1 MKIEKIFIERKGQ
14 TILNTEI
21 TEVVK
26 NSFLLEDGQFADIN
40 CLSVRDKLTL
50 KIESI
55 PEHLIPAKSYKN
67 KVKNPLKI
75 QVDIL
80 ISFRQAD
87 FVSEYIRFKQP
98 DPNGKNVNSDKIN
111 IITPKIEWTYMPKTD
126 DQLIEWYKN
135 KVDNRISEFENEN
148 DFLSWYENN
157 IKDSKCAYCGLSER
171 DSQRL
176 VHEGKLKSLRFPIY
190 GTISSG
196 VNRGYWLEIDR
207 KIPTGYYSKENC
219 NPSCYFCNNDKS
231 DVFTDSQ
238 YKEFYEN
245 RASFLRGLL
254 ILRDNKVVI
263 GNGNF
268 DPDNLLEQ

>member
-1 MKIEKIFIERKGQ
+1 MKIEKVFLERKGQ
-14 TILNTEI
+14 AMFNTEI
-21 TEVVK
+21 TEHIL
-26 NSFLLEDGQFADIN
+26 NSFLLENGQIADVNMLTIEE
-40 CLSVRDKLTL
+40 KLIL

-55 PEHLIPAKSYKN
+55 PQHLIPVKSYKN

-80 ISFRQAD
+80 ICFRQAD

-98 DPNGKNVNSDKIN
+98 DPNGEKANSDKII
-111 IITPKIEWTYMPKTD
+111 IITPNIKWTYTPKANA
-126 DQLIEWYKN
+126 QLIEWYNN
-135 KVDNRISEFENEN
+135 KVDNLISGFIDEN
-148 DFLSWYENN
+148 DFLSWYDKN
-157 IKDSKCAYCGLSER
+157 IKNTKCAYCGLSEQ

-176 VHEGKLKSLRFPIY
+176 VHEGKVKSLRFPIY

-231 DVFTDSQ
+231 DVFTNTE
-238 YKEFYEN
+238 YLEFYQD
-245 RASFLRGLL
+245 RANYLRGLL
-254 ILRDNKVVI
+254 MSKLNEDEI
-263 GNGNF
+263 
-268 DPDNLLEQ
+268 

>member
-1 MKIEKIFIERKGQ
+1 MF
-14 TILNTEI
+14 NTEI
-21 TEVVK
+21 TESLQNLFLSK
-26 NSFLLEDGQFADIN
+26 NEQLADVN
-40 CLSVRDKLTL
+40 SLSIGEKLIL

-55 PEHLIPAKSYKN
+55 PEYLIPIKSYKN

-87 FVSEYIRFKQP
+87 FVSEYIRFKQL
-98 DPNGKNVNSDKIN
+98 DPNGKNINSDKIN

-126 DQLIEWYKN
+126 EQLIEWYKN
-135 KVDNRISEFENEN
+135 KVDNRISGFENEN

-157 IKDSKCAYCGLSER
+157 IKDSKCAYCGLGER

-176 VHEGKLKSLRFPIY
+176 VHEGKLKSLRFPVY

-219 NPSCYFCNNDKS
+219 NPSFYFCNNDKS

-245 RASFLRGLL
+245 RANFLRGLL
-254 ILRDNKVVI
+254 ILRDSKDEI

-268 DPDNLLEQ
+268 NPDNLIEQ

>member
-1 MKIEKIFIERKGQ
+1 VAIDIKKSISKNLDMKIEKVFLEAKGQ
-14 TILNTEI
+14 TMFNEEI
-21 TEVVK
+21 TESVI
-26 NSFLLEDGQFADIN
+26 NSFLLEDGQFADVNSLPIGE
-40 CLSVRDKLTL
+40 KLIL
-50 KIESI
+50 KMESI
-55 PEHLIPAKSYKN
+55 AEHLIPIKPYKN

-111 IITPKIEWTYMPKTD
+111 LITPKIEWTYMPKSKE
-126 DQLIEWYKN
+126 QLIEWYKN
-135 KVDNRISEFENEN
+135 KVNNRISGFENEN
-148 DFLSWYENN
+148 EFLSWYENN

-207 KIPTGYYSKENC
+207 KIPTGYYSIENC

-238 YKEFYEN
+238 YVEFYEN

-254 ILRDNKVVI
+254 I
-263 GNGNF
+263 
-268 DPDNLLEQ
+268 

>member
-1 MKIEKIFIERKGQ
+1 MKIEKVFLERKGQ
-14 TILNTEI
+14 STFTSEI

-26 NSFLLEDGQFADIN
+26 NSLLLKDGQYADGN
-40 CLSVRDKLTL
+40 CLSIGEKLIL
-50 KIESI
+50 KIESF
-55 PEHLIPAKSYKN
+55 PEYLIPVKSYKN

-87 FVSEYIRFKQP
+87 FLSDYIRFKQP

-111 IITPKIEWTYMPKTD
+111 IITPKIEWTYMPKAKE
-126 DQLIEWYKN
+126 QLIEWYKN
-135 KVDNRISEFENEN
+135 KVDNRISGFEDEN
-148 DFLSWYENN
+148 DFLNWYENN

-207 KIPTGYYSKENC
+207 KIPTGYYSNENC

-231 DVFTDSQ
+231 DVFTDFQ
-238 YKEFYEN
+238 YRKFYEN
-245 RASFLRGLL
+245 RASFLRGLFKL
-254 ILRDNKVVI
+254 KDNKEAT
-263 GNGNF
+263 GNRNL
-268 DPDNLLEQ
+268 DPDNL

>member
-1 MKIEKIFIERKGQ
+1 MATDIKKSISKNLDMKIEKVFLEAKGQ
-14 TILNTEI
+14 TMFNEEI
-21 TEVVK
+21 TESVI
-26 NSFLLEDGQFADIN
+26 NSFLLEDGQFADVDSLPIGE
-40 CLSVRDKLTL
+40 KLIL
-50 KIESI
+50 KMESI
-55 PEHLIPAKSYKN
+55 AENLIPIKTYKN
-67 KVKNPLKI
+67 KVKDPLKI

-111 IITPKIEWTYMPKTD
+111 LITPKIEWTYMPKSKE
-126 DQLIEWYKN
+126 QLIEWYKN
-135 KVDNRISEFENEN
+135 KVNNRISGFENEN
-148 DFLSWYENN
+148 EFLSWYENN

-207 KIPTGYYSKENC
+207 KIPTGYYSIENC

-238 YKEFYEN
+238 YMEFYEN
-245 RASFLRGLL
+245 RASFLKGLL
-254 ILRDNKVVI
+254 K
-263 GNGNF
+263 
-268 DPDNLLEQ
+268 